1 MQGLDNHFRTLLAQ
15 YQAAIDANQEPE
27 PYTPTEEEKAFM
39 NAYRLCM
46 GNASQNE
53 LEYYFQF
60 KELAQIGTSQDQ
72 RKVRDEYESWSRIE
86 DAWLLWFEATEYA
99 MKTAK

>member
-1 MQGLDNHFRTLLAQ
+1 MNGLDNHFRTLLAQ
-15 YQAAIDANQEPE
+15 HQATIDANQEPE

-39 NAYRLCM
+39 SAYRLCM
-46 GNASQNE
+46 GSAPRHE

-60 KELAQIGTSQDQ
+60 KDKAQLGTSKEQQ
-72 RKVRDEYESWSRIE
+72 AIIEEIESWSRIE

-99 MKTAK
+99 RGTK

>member
-1 MQGLDNHFRTLLAQ
+1 MQGLDNHLRAQLAQ
-15 YQAAIDANQEPE
+15 YQASIDANQEPE
-27 PYTPTEEEKAFM
+27 PYIPTEEEKSFM
-39 NAYRLCM
+39 KAYRLCM

-72 RKVRDEYESWSRIE
+72 RKVTDEYEAWSRIE
-86 DAWLLWFEATEYA
+86 DAWLLWHEAIQYA
-99 MKTAK
+99 KGAA